1 LDGGGGAGIW
11 DLGTTGKTKLNLA
24 RQLREVQGWGPEK
37 GYRHW
42 APQTGHKINKTKAKF
57 FFPLLFF
64 FFFVREWE
72 EAKKDKGCIVPLFH
86 IFQLYAV
93 WAWLGPKGAMKII
106 IDVGQNFRAAV
117 SGLGPRLFDQKDI
130 TSIPWNSRF
139 LLCKYHINTREQPS
153 YERRPQKMAL
163 VEGPSWPYP
172 SPSSDSSSL
181 SCICHKATC

>member
-1 LDGGGGAGIW
+1 M
-11 DLGTTGKTKLNLA
+11 
-24 RQLREVQGWGPEK
+24 
-37 GYRHW
+37 
-42 APQTGHKINKTKAKF
+42 
-57 FFPLLFF
+57 
-64 FFFVREWE
+64 
-72 EAKKDKGCIVPLFH
+72 
-86 IFQLYAV
+86 

-181 SCICHKATC
+181 SCICHKATCWGRDLRLEEQTTDNIFGRIKTTVKFFLCMCQPRCLKCIWLMIGMGKNPI